1 MQGDLRRVKPCE
13 LLGQLVE
20 EVTTVHMPIT
30 SGSVRT
36 IFRRPYLTLSSGGS
50 SFGFLLSPS
59 EKQKFQLGVAVD
71 IQRTTIPRASASH
84 GYADGGDK
92 HGKAQRASCKEPPW
106 KQSREELFLQVWDCK
121 DTHGHHIS
129 HALRV
134 AAWKRTSVHLP
145 LSACF
150 PSSLAL
156 HTRRPCSVICG
167 HCSSQ

>member
-1 MQGDLRRVKPCE
+1 MKLCE

-20 EVTTVHMPIT
+20 EVATVHMPIT

-59 EKQKFQLGVAVD
+59 EKQKSQLGVAVD
-71 IQRTTIPRASASH
+71 IQRTTIPWASASH

-106 KQSREELFLQVWDCK
+106 MPPSEQGGTVSTGVGLQRHPWP
-121 DTHGHHIS
+121 S
-129 HALRV
+129 HQPRPPCGCLETSFCLSSPQCLLSFQPCPAHPQALLCNL
-134 AAWKRTSVHLP
+134 RTL
-145 LSACF
+145 
-150 PSSLAL
+150 
-156 HTRRPCSVICG
+156 
-167 HCSSQ
+167 

>member
-1 MQGDLRRVKPCE
+1 MKLCE

-71 IQRTTIPRASASH
+71 IQRTTIPRASASTAMPMVVTSMERH
-84 GYADGGDK
+84 
-92 HGKAQRASCKEPPW
+92 KEQAAKNHPGSRR
-106 KQSREELFLQVWDCK
+106 QSREELFLQVWDWK